1 MSSSKDV
8 FQAKYEEFA
17 RDLAATCPELASAIT
32 FALGQT
38 PEDRKT
44 MFRTQV
50 MPSCSPTR
58 DAKECPAFVLPGVA
72 MSKEIWDTLSEK
84 SQHAIQEYLTIL
96 SFCSLM
102 DSNVK
107 DISGSGWT
115 EDMAKKMMEDM
126 KEKVKGIDFASL
138 SEKFANFFSSATG
151 QGNIP
156 QIPEKFLKGQIARL
170 AEEIVKEFKVED
182 FGIDPKA
189 MEAAGND
196 PTKAL
201 NIIMEVF
208 MKNPMSFQ
216 TTMMKLT
223 KKLQQKVQSGALRPQ
238 ELVAEAEELMKT
250 FSENPQ
256 FVEMMES
263 FRQAF
268 GMEGHEDDLRAAGRD
283 GSARLSIVQQ
293 RLRKKLEAKKKA
305 AAQGGSNAKG
315 R

>member
-1 MSSSKDV
+1 MSSNKDV
-8 FQAKYEEFA
+8 FQTKYEEFA
-17 RDLAATCPELASAIT
+17 SDLSATCPELASVIT
-32 FALGQT
+32 FALSKS

-58 DAKECPAFVLPGVA
+58 NAKECPAFILPGVA

-84 SQHAIQEYLTIL
+84 SQLAIQEYLTIL
-96 SFCSLM
+96 SFCSLI
-102 DSNVK
+102 DSNAK

-115 EDMAKKMMEDM
+115 EEMAKKMMEDM
-126 KEKVKGIDFASL
+126 KEKVKGVDFSSL
-138 SEKFANFFSSATG
+138 SDKFAKFFSSATG
-151 QGNIP
+151 EGNIP

-201 NIIMEVF
+201 HMIMEVF
-208 MKNPMSFQ
+208 MKNPMAFQ

-223 KKLQQKVQSGALRPQ
+223 KKLQQKVQSGSLRPQ

-268 GMEGHEDDLRAAGRD
+268 GMEGHEDDLRSAGRD
-283 GSARLSIVQQ
+283 GSARLSLVQQ
-293 RLRKKLEAKKKA
+293 RLRKKLEARKA
-305 AAQGGSNAKG
+305 GSNAKG